1 MRKVSVSSTLTVFH
15 DGQFWVRVIE
25 HFEDG
30 KLAVKKIA
38 FGAEPSNEEI
48 LQFVNDKWSQLHF
61 SKSII
66 IEAVLPRRAAKSQK
80 TYEGSVQGYAKSEP
94 FPSKLQRGDVERAR
108 KDERGCQSV
117 SKQNAPYAKT
127 ESQFE
132 QRTAKRKRKHKGK

>member
-66 IEAVLPRRAAKSQK
+66 EAVLPRRAAESQK
-80 TYEGSVQGYAKSEP
+80 TYEGKRPRLCKKRAISIKAQEAMSREREKMKEDARVCR
-94 FPSKLQRGDVERAR
+94 SKTRRTQKEL
-108 KDERGCQSV
+108 
-117 SKQNAPYAKT
+117 
-127 ESQFE
+127 QFE

>member
-66 IEAVLPRRAAKSQK
+66 EAVLPRRAANPKRRMREASKAMQK
-80 TYEGSVQGYAKSEP
+80 ASHFHQS
-94 FPSKLQRGDVERAR
+94 SRGDVERAR

-117 SKQNAPYAKT
+117 SKQNAPYAK
-127 ESQFE
+127 
-132 QRTAKRKRKHKGK
+132 RVAV